1 MAIFYTDVGLNQKQN
16 LNFPGYP
23 GSQTLTSQPGSQNN
37 ALLEGPNRIIG
48 TYTWTGTEAV
58 GDIINIGILPAGV
71 VVNAPG
77 VSVQS
82 GTAAPAV
89 TLTVAI
95 GDNDLALLS
104 AQPIPNS
111 MVPVDTQVAPN
122 QAPAWVSGTV
132 YAIGNVVYDSA
143 STPANQVYTCILA
156 TTSAQTTA
164 PSSDATYWIANSKR
178 YSGSINIA
186 GAAGNVVAAT
196 GTQFYGGPLSLLP
209 YSTVPGQ
216 AALGATAN
224 QIANSQYQIQ
234 QDCWAQAVILT
245 ISTPVA
251 GTVSVFRVPYEAAN

>member
-1 MAIFYTDVGLNQKQN
+1 M
-16 LNFPGYP
+16 
-23 GSQTLTSQPGSQNN
+23 
-37 ALLEGPNRIIG
+37 R
-48 TYTWTGTEAV
+48 TEAV
-58 GDIINIGILPAGV
+58 GDIINLGILPAGV
-71 VVNAPG
+71 IVIGAG
-77 VSVQS
+77 GSVRS
-82 GTAAPAV
+82 GTAAPAA

-122 QAPAWVSGTV
+122 QAPLWISGTV
-132 YAIGNVVYDSA
+132 YAKGNVVYDPG
-143 STPANQVYTCILA
+143 STPANQVFTCIAA
-156 TTSAQTTA
+156 TTSANTTQ
-164 PSSDATYWIANSKR
+164 PHSDTSFWIANQVR
-178 YSGSINIA
+178 YSSSINVQ
-186 GAAGNVVAAT
+186 AANGNVAFAT

-251 GTVSVFRVPYEAAN
+251 GRVSVFRVPYEASN